1 MSSTPL
7 NPLVA
12 DYLARVDVEA
22 RILPDQNRQE
32 LLERLRG
39 LFEMRLTE
47 TSSDADVRY
56 LLRAIGPPLEVVAGA
71 TLTLDLGDH
80 SQPSDLPV
88 VDYTQPLHPLVEDYL
103 ARFDAEARV
112 LPDHERQ
119 ELLEML
125 REYLAVGLTETTSDA
140 DVRNLLE
147 IAGSPSQIVA
157 VATQGLEVGDTQPS
171 TSQVRSAAPPPHPS
185 AKVEPWGK
193 VEIIA
198 VLGLTAGAVL
208 IPVLGP
214 VIGLCFVWAS
224 AQWTSREKGVATVL
238 TLLPVIALT
247 LGFVLASRDGPPDD
261 AVTVSPVSQQPVG
274 ALS

>member
-7 NPLVA
+7 NPLVE
-12 DYLARVDVEA
+12 DYLARVDAEA
-22 RILPDQNRQE
+22 RLLPDQNRQE

-56 LLRAIGPPLEVVAGA
+56 LLQAIGPPVEVVAGA
-71 TLTLDLGDH
+71 TLTLDLGVGDT
-80 SQPSDLPV
+80 QPLDSRA
-88 VDYTQPLHPLVEDYL
+88 VDYNQPLHPLVEEYL

-119 ELLEML
+119 ELLEQL

-147 IAGSPSQIVA
+147 VAGSPSQIVA
-157 VATQGLEVGDTQPS
+157 VATQGLEVGYAQPP
-171 TSQVRSAAPPPHPS
+171 TSQVLSAPPPPS
-185 AKVEPWGK
+185 PWGT
-193 VEIIA
+193 VEIVA

-208 IPVLGP
+208 IPVVGP
-214 VIGLCFVWAS
+214 LIGLCFVWAS
-224 AQWTSREKGVATVL
+224 TQWTNREKGVATL
-238 TLLPVIALT
+238 LALLPVIALT
-247 LGFVLASRDGPPDD
+247 FGGVLALRSGPQDEGGSSSRVPQH
-261 AVTVSPVSQQPVG
+261 TVGV
-274 ALS
+274 LSWA